1 MGEGRRPDP
10 GRMVYLRGVAIAKSL
25 RLNEQI
31 RISPVRVIDHEQRQ
45 LGVITVEEALRL
57 AREAGLDLVEVSP
70 QETPPVCRILD
81 YGKFKYERKKRQK
94 HAAAAHVIQLKE
106 IRLRPKTD
114 VHDRLIKL
122 KHAKEFLT
130 EGHKV
135 QFTMLFRG
143 RERAHREIA
152 NEIFRQMLA
161 ELGDGAKLER
171 PPMME
176 GRRMIM
182 IVMPGKHA
190 PGHAAVGG
198 ASPQTTPSA
207 QPVTATSVTPRPQ
220 PPAPQ
225 SAATQG

>member
-1 MGEGRRPDP
+1 
-10 GRMVYLRGVAIAKSL
+10 LRKGYAIAKSL

-45 LGVITVEEALRL
+45 LGVIPIDEALRL

-70 QETPPVCRILD
+70 TETPPVCRILD

-94 HAAAAHVIQLKE
+94 HAAGAHVIQLKE

-114 VHDRLIKL
+114 PHDRSIKL
-122 KHAKEFLT
+122 RHAKDFLA

-152 NEIFRQMLA
+152 NEIFNRMLA
-161 ELGDGAKLER
+161 ELGDGCRVER

-182 IVMPGKHA
+182 IVVPGKPGAHASPAPASPAPKTGSA
-190 PGHAAVGG
+190 PGVAL
-198 ASPQTTPSA
+198 SPVPARPSVPTP
-207 QPVTATSVTPRPQ
+207 
-220 PPAPQ
+220 
-225 SAATQG
+225 ATQPSVEA